1 MKYSSKIDANQPAI
15 VKALRGVGASVQS
28 LAAVGK
34 GAPDLLI
41 GFRGVVYVA
50 EVKDPAKP
58 PSHRK
63 LTPLQSEWHAK
74 WQGPRVPIVETADD
88 ALRLIGALPPAPTT
102 SVAGPTFKFRCEPI
116 GLPARA

>member
-1 MKYSSKIDANQPAI
+1 MNYPAKIDANQPAI

-41 GFRGVVYVA
+41 GFRGAVYVA

-63 LTPLQSEWHAK
+63 LTPTQETWHAA

-88 ALRLIGALPPAPTT
+88 ALRLIGALAEAQAATRLLHPAAKYRD
-102 SVAGPTFKFRCEPI
+102 SACQ
-116 GLPARA
+116 